1 MMNGV
6 LENPAFDSIEE
17 AHLKIKLVVHNKLN
31 ITRPS
36 KDMEE
41 MERWKREEAEGNQS
55 VTAGQSVP
63 ACVFK
68 MEAE

>member
-36 KDMEE
+36 KEIA
-41 MERWKREEAEGNQS
+41 EEAEGNQS